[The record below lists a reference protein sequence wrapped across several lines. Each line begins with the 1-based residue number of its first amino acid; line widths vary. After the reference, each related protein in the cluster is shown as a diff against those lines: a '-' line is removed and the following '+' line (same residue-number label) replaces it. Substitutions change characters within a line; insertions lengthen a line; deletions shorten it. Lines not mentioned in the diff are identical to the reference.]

1 MQATALSPAPGAPA
15 ADAQYEDLRGLWA
28 ELEAAL
34 SLLLSAPLQ
43 VQNFALRLPQ
53 LADWLQELVA
63 HDSDAA
69 LYLVFQLAADSSAGY
84 SASHA
89 LVSATLCEVLAPAL
103 GLPAPERRALVCAA
117 FTMNIGMTQL
127 QDQLALQR
135 EAPTAAQRAQIE
147 RHALES
153 QALLVRLF
161 VDDPLWLDT
170 VAAHHPRAKAAAP
183 LAQLAAPDRLARIL
197 ASVDRYGAMLSPRKT
212 RGARSATDSV
222 RVIVGSEPAPEDE
235 VGYALVRSVGLCPP
249 GTLVRLDNG
258 DTAVVL
264 RRSSRPLQ
272 PLVAR
277 VLDAAG
283 QPFRTPAL
291 HDTSRAAPRIVAALA
306 RPTLAQ
312 RITPQTMA
320 LLGVYVGRSRPAPAQ
335 GPHEAP
341 AF

>member
-1 MQATALSPAPGAPA
+1 MPSAVSCALS
-15 ADAQYEDLRGLWA
+15 AQTHHEDLRGLWA

-34 SLLLSAPLQ
+34 ALLLDAPLQ
-43 VQNFALRLPQ
+43 VQDFALRLRQ

-103 GLPAPERRALVCAA
+103 GLPDPQRQALLCAA
-117 FTMNIGMTQL
+117 FTMNIAMTQL

-135 EAPTAAQRAQIE
+135 EPPDAAQRAQIE

-153 QALLVRLF
+153 HALLLRLA
-161 VDDPLWLDT
+161 VEDPLWLDI
-170 VAAHHPRAKAAAP
+170 VAAHHPRTKARAP
-183 LAQLAAPDRLARIL
+183 LAQLAAPERLARIL
-197 ASVDRYGAMLSPRKT
+197 ASVDRYGAMLSPRKS
-212 RGARSATDSV
+212 RAARSATDSV
-222 RVIVGSEPAPEDE
+222 RVLVGREPAPADE

-258 DTAVVL
+258 DIAVVL

-277 VLDAAG
+277 VLDGAG
-283 QPFRTPAL
+283 QPLRTPAL
-291 HDTSRAAPRIVAALA
+291 HDTARGAPHVIAALA
-306 RPTLAQ
+306 RPDLAR

-320 LLGVYVGRSRPAPAQ
+320 MLGAYVGRSRPAPAQ
-335 GPHEAP
+335 RVREAP
-341 AF
+341 VA

>member
-1 MQATALSPAPGAPA
+1 MPHALTATARS
-15 ADAQYEDLRGLWA
+15 ADEQYEDLRGLWA

-34 SLLLSAPLQ
+34 ALLLNAPLQ
-43 VQNFALRLPQ
+43 VQNFATRLRQ
-53 LADWLQELVA
+53 LGDWLQELVE

-69 LYLVFQLAADSSAGY
+69 LYLMFQLAADSAAGY

-89 LVSATLCEVLAPAL
+89 LVAATLCQVLAPEL
-103 GLPAPERRALVCAA
+103 ELPAHERQALVCAA
-117 FTMNIGMTQL
+117 FTMNVGMTQL

-135 EAPTAAQRAQIE
+135 EPPNAAQRAQIE

-170 VAAHHPRAKAAAP
+170 VAAHHPHDKAAAP
-183 LAQLAAPDRLARIL
+183 LAQLEPAQRLARIL
-197 ASVDRYGAMLSPRKT
+197 ASVDRYAAMLSPRKS

-222 RVIVGSEPAPEDE
+222 RVIVGSEPAWGDE
-235 VGYALVRSVGLCPP
+235 VGYALVRRVGLCPP

-264 RRSSRPLQ
+264 RRSSQPLQ

-277 VLDAAG
+277 VLDASG
-283 QPFRTPAL
+283 QPLRTPAL
-291 HDTSRAAPRIVAALA
+291 HDSARGAPRIQAALA
-306 RPTLAQ
+306 RSTLAQ
-312 RITPQTMA
+312 RITPLTLA
-320 LLGVYVGRSRPAPAQ
+320 LLGVYVGRSRPAPAVAARD
-335 GPHEAP
+335 AP
-341 AF
+341 AA

>member
-1 MQATALSPAPGAPA
+1 MPHALTATARS
-15 ADAQYEDLRGLWA
+15 ADEQYEDLRGLWA

-34 SLLLSAPLQ
+34 ALLLNAPLQ
-43 VQNFALRLPQ
+43 VQNFATRLRQ
-53 LADWLQELVA
+53 LGDWLQELVE

-69 LYLVFQLAADSSAGY
+69 LYLMFQLAADSAAGY

-89 LVSATLCEVLAPAL
+89 LVAATLCQVLAPEL
-103 GLPAPERRALVCAA
+103 ELPAHERQALVCAA

-135 EAPTAAQRAQIE
+135 EPPNAAQRAQIE

-170 VAAHHPRAKAAAP
+170 VAAHHPQDKAAAP
-183 LAQLAAPDRLARIL
+183 LAQLEPAQRLARIL
-197 ASVDRYGAMLSPRKT
+197 ASVDRYAAMLSPRKS

-222 RVIVGSEPAPEDE
+222 RVIVGSEPAWGDE
-235 VGYALVRSVGLCPP
+235 VGYALVRRVGLCPP

-264 RRSSRPLQ
+264 RRSSQPLQ

-277 VLDAAG
+277 VLDACG
-283 QPFRTPAL
+283 QPLRTPAL
-291 HDTSRAAPRIVAALA
+291 HDSARGAPRIQAALA
-306 RPTLAQ
+306 RSALAQ
-312 RITPQTMA
+312 RITPLTLA
-320 LLGVYVGRSRPAPAQ
+320 LLGVYVGRSRPAPAVAARD
-335 GPHEAP
+335 AP
-341 AF
+341 AA

>member
-1 MQATALSPAPGAPA
+1 MLHPAQSPGSN
-15 ADAQYEDLRGLWA
+15 ADAHHEDLRGLWA

-34 SLLLSAPLQ
+34 ALLLSAPLQ
-43 VQNFALRLPQ
+43 VQNFAPRLRQ

-69 LYLVFQLAADSSAGY
+69 LYLVFRLAAESSVGY

-103 GLPAPERRALVCAA
+103 GLPAHERQALVCAA
-117 FTMNIGMTQL
+117 FTMNIAMTQL

-135 EAPTAAQRAQIE
+135 EPPHVAQRAQIE
-147 RHALES
+147 RHPLES

-161 VDDPLWLDT
+161 VDDPLWLET
-170 VAAHHPRAKAAAP
+170 VAAHHPQARATAP
-183 LAQLAAPDRLARIL
+183 LAQLAPHERLARIL
-197 ASVDRYGAMLSPRKT
+197 AGIDRYGAMLSPRKT
-212 RGARSATDSV
+212 RSARSATDSV
-222 RVIVGSEPAPEDE
+222 RVIVGSAPGPEDE

-277 VLDAAG
+277 VLDGAD
-283 QPFRTPAL
+283 QPYRTPAL
-291 HDTSRAAPRIVAALA
+291 HDTARGAPRIVAALA
-306 RPTLAQ
+306 RPDLAR
-312 RITPQTMA
+312 RIAPQTMA
-320 LLGVYVGRSRPAPAQ
+320 LLGVYVGRSRPAQ
-335 GPHEAP
+335 GLREAP
-341 AF
+341 VA

>member
-1 MQATALSPAPGAPA
+1 MTTQTV
-15 ADAQYEDLRGLWA
+15 DEHYEDLRGLWA

-43 VQNFALRLPQ
+43 VQNFAARLRQ
-53 LADWLQELVA
+53 LTDWLTELVA

-69 LYLVFQLAADSSAGY
+69 LYLMFQLAADSTAGY

-89 LVSATLCEVLAPAL
+89 LVSATLCHIL
-103 GLPAPERRALVCAA
+103 GPELSLPAHERRALVCAA

-135 EAPTAAQRAQIE
+135 EPPTAAQRAQIE
-147 RHALES
+147 RHPLES

-161 VDDPLWLDT
+161 IDDPLWLDA
-170 VAAHHPRAKAAAP
+170 VAAHHPKARSRAP
-183 LAQLAAPDRLARIL
+183 LAQLGPAERLARTL
-197 ASVDRYGAMLSPRKT
+197 ASVDRYAAMISPR
-212 RGARSATDSV
+212 RSRNARSATDSV
-222 RVIVGSEPAPEDE
+222 RVIVGSEAAAQDE

-264 RRSSRPLQ
+264 RRSSTALQ

-291 HDTSRAAPRIVAALA
+291 HDTARAGPRIAAALA
-306 RPTLAQ
+306 RSARAQ

-320 LLGVYVGRSRPAPAQ
+320 RLGVYVGRSRPAPL
-335 GPHEAP
+335 P
-341 AF
+341 ARRDAAAF